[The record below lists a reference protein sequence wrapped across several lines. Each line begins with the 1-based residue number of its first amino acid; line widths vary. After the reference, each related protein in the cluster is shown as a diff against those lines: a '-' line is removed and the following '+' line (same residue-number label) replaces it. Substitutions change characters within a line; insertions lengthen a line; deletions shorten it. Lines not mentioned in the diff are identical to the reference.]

1 MEWTRLGLVFVDI
14 VLPLLTGYLLK
25 THNIIS
31 RQTCGRLI
39 QFNVVVFCTFI
50 NFISFWGLKLSA
62 SLLLLPLASILLT
75 VVPGLIGYLFFA
87 DAFRDELDRG
97 AYIISSM
104 LSNIGTLSGLSA
116 FILFGEPGFAY
127 VQLVAAPQN
136 CLMVAVCFPLA
147 RFFVARHDAQLAGT
161 RLRLSVREMFF
172 TINQIALLGML
183 GGVLLQSLD
192 IPRPDILGT
201 VFHYMVHILAWVSLL
216 PVGYLIDLGSAGKY
230 YGSVRNIL
238 FQRFL
243 LVPVLFYL
251 PFRAAFRDPV
261 VFGSAMVCAFSPAA
275 INAVIT
281 AQLYKLNVDLTI
293 AGFLL
298 TTVVYVLAV
307 FPLLFL
313 ASLFWGF
320 L

>member
-31 RQTCGRLI
+31 QKTCSRLI
-39 QFNVVVFCTFI
+39 LFNVVVLYTFI

-62 SLLLLPLASILLT
+62 SLLWLPIASILLT
-75 VVPGLIGYLFFA
+75 IIPGIICYMFFA
-87 DAFRDELDRG
+87 GAFQDELDRG

-147 RFFVARHDAQLAGT
+147 RYFVARHDAQLAGT
-161 RLRLSVREMFF
+161 RLHLSVREMFF
-172 TINQIALLGML
+172 TVNQIALLGML
-183 GGVLLQSLD
+183 AGVLLQFLD
-192 IPRPDILGT
+192 IPRPAAIGT
-201 VFHYMVHILAWVSLL
+201 VFHYMVHILAWFSLL
-216 PVGYLIDLGSAGKY
+216 PVGFLIDLGGASKY
-230 YGSVRNIL
+230 YGKVKNIL
-238 FQRFL
+238 FQRFV

-251 PFRAAFRDPV
+251 PFRFLFHDPV
-261 VFGSAMVCAFSPAA
+261 VFGSAMVCTFSPGA

-281 AQLYKLNVDLTI
+281 SQLYKLNVDLTI

-298 TTVVYVLAV
+298 TTVVYIFVV
-307 FPLLFL
+307 FPLIFL
-313 ASLFWGF
+313 AYHLGLFM
-320 L
+320 